1 MVLEWFFEWIPRIAL
16 AGLAFIIL
24 FFVWLLWQNV
34 APAAPGISLG
44 YYEVLGRYAGKKL
57 LKRLKGP
64 LVDCTSIFINPD
76 VEREF
81 KEMVAE
87 DIKALLPKETDTE
100 KKADLQAIK
109 NQFPMEFSLSNMC
122 RVIAMRHKGLSKHIL
137 IQWDHMDKPL
147 NEFAAN
153 EPEAK
158 LTLGFGF
165 LSKGVIGGEIDSFPQ
180 PWNIHKLGKVHVHLF
195 RPDVPRG
202 TIENLTKEPP
212 KWLARLALFARSSLE
227 FKEERATYKAQL
239 SEKDRKMADMGKEL
253 SAMATEVDALRRTLR
268 GFVTTGKL
276 PESVKPKRVDIG
288 DFVTIALPTLIGS
301 IVARFFEVEVLAGVF
316 IGLLVGIALLSR
328 RI

>member
-1 MVLEWFFEWIPRIAL
+1 MVLEWFFELVPRIAL

-44 YYEVLGRYAGKKL
+44 YYEVMGRYAGKKL

-64 LVDCTSIFINPD
+64 IVDATALFMNTD

-81 KEMVAE
+81 KEMVVE
-87 DIKALLPKETDTE
+87 DIEAFLPKETDKE
-100 KKADLQAIK
+100 KRADLEAIK
-109 NQFPMEFSLSNMC
+109 NQYSMWSLSEMC
-122 RVIAMRHKGLSKHIL
+122 RIIAMRHKGLSKHIL
-137 IQWDHMDKPL
+137 IQYDHVDKPL
-147 NEFAAN
+147 NEYAAN

-165 LSKGVIGGEIDSFPQ
+165 LSKGVISGEIDSFPQ
-180 PWNIHKLGKVHVHLF
+180 PWNIHKLGKVHIHLF
-195 RPDVPRG
+195 RPDVPHG
-202 TIENLTKEPP
+202 TSENPAKEPP
-212 KWLARLALFARSSLE
+212 KWMARLALFARSSLE

-239 SEKDRKMADMGKEL
+239 LEKDRKLGEMGKEL
-253 SAMATEVDALRRTLR
+253 SAMATEVDALRRTLQ

-288 DFVTIALPTLIGS
+288 DFITIALPTLIAG
-301 IVARFFEVEVLAGVF
+301 IVARYFEVEVLAGVF
-316 IGLLVGIALLSR
+316 VGLLVGIALLSR